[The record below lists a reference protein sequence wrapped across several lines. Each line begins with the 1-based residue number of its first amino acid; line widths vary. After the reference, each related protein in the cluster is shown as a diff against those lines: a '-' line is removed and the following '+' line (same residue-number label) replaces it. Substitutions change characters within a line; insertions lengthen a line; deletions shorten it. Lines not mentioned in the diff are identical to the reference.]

1 MPGPHKI
8 QGIGAGF
15 IPDIYNEEFVDDVFR
30 VKDDEAIE
38 AARNT
43 ARENGMLIGISAG
56 ANVSAAIELAK
67 VLGEGKTIVTV
78 APDGGEKYLST
89 GLYD

>member
-1 MPGPHKI
+1 
-8 QGIGAGF
+8 
-15 IPDIYNEEFVDDVFR
+15 
-30 VKDDEAIE
+30 
-38 AARNT
+38 
-43 ARENGMLIGISAG
+43 MLIGISAG